1 MGGISGDIQRKEKKN
16 RKTRQKI
23 QEGRSSLGKRKKN
36 SKIISPKEHTDNSTY
51 RNYIHRIN

>member
-16 RKTRQKI
+16 RKARQKI

-36 SKIISPKEHTDNSTY
+36 RK
-51 RNYIHRIN
+51 